1 MQAPGGPPGA
11 RLPMP
16 GAPLP
21 HPAPSVRPAAGGPMA
36 PAGRGPLDV
45 MAPTQVT
52 EKKVRLVIDD
62 SAVKDSEIGRRG
74 STVAV
79 ITLAVGAALGLFI
92 GYGIGNTKDQNS
104 QFNMAVRDG
113 KEIYLKINEVS
124 KKLETAQAAV
134 RSAMEAS
141 QGGPGKQAKADYKSI
156 EALVAMERPFS
167 AGEFSRRRYLAF
179 PTNVVDDLFEY
190 YNNINLLWDKFAAI
204 GAKTSG
210 QHARESLDKSAAA
223 ADELIA
229 SEYGMVVSK
238 AGDDY
243 AGGIVVVRRKPADEV
258 EAADAKK
265 DKKKGKDAKEED
277 ASVIMM
283 VSSRE
288 GGQEVE
294 RKLFQGQS
302 DYLEKSGDYVI
313 SVDKAKSMKTLGGGA
328 TLFGQYRS
336 DIGEINGLMVKTA
349 EIQGR
354 LIKSLGEINNMQER
368 GFLGM

>member
-1 MQAPGGPPGA
+1 
-11 RLPMP
+11 MP

-21 HPAPSVRPAAGGPMA
+21 QPSPSVRPAVGPA
-36 PAGRGPLDV
+36 PGGRGPLDV
-45 MAPTQVT
+45 MAPAQVT

-62 SAVKDSEIGRRG
+62 SAVKDSEIGRKG
-74 STVAV
+74 STVAI
-79 ITLAVGAALGLFI
+79 ITLAIGGVLGL
-92 GYGIGNTKDQNS
+92 GIGFGIGSTKAENN

-113 KEIYLKINEVS
+113 KDIYTKINEVS
-124 KKLETAQAAV
+124 KKLETAQASV
-134 RSAMEAS
+134 RAALEAS

-156 EALVAMERPFS
+156 EALVALERPFS

-190 YNNINLLWDKFAAI
+190 YNNINLLWDKFAAL
-204 GAKTSG
+204 GVKTSG

-229 SEYGMVVSK
+229 SEYGLVVSK
-238 AGDDY
+238 TGDDY

-265 DKKKGKDAKEED
+265 DKKKGKDKDAKEED

-336 DIGEINGLMVKTA
+336 DIADINGLMVKTA